1 MAFFCTAFFL
11 ITSNYCKTLQ
21 VLDDGDESDED
32 SGAEDDSESEAV
44 ILSPESN
51 AISAKVLS
59 KLAVDFL
66 RNPTTRRLWNTE
78 PIPSLLRKIK
88 AKD

>member
-1 MAFFCTAFFL
+1 MRYGFLLYSFFL
-11 ITSNYCKTLQ
+11 FFFTKSKYTYCKSLQ

-51 AISAKVLS
+51 AISAKVPL
-59 KLAVDFL
+59 KLAVAFFKKPNNKKAL
-66 RNPTTRRLWNTE
+66 NT
-78 PIPSLLRKIK
+78 
-88 AKD
+88 

>member
-1 MAFFCTAFFL
+1 M
-11 ITSNYCKTLQ
+11 Q

-51 AISAKVLS
+51 AISAKVLL
-59 KLAVDFL
+59 KLAVAFFKKPNNKTAL
-66 RNPTTRRLWNTE
+66 NTE
-78 PIPSLLRKIK
+78 PIPTLQRKI
-88 AKD
+88 

>member
-1 MAFFCTAFFL
+1 MAFCCTAFFPSFSSL
-11 ITSNYCKTLQ
+11 NQSTKSKTLQ

-51 AISAKVLS
+51 AISAKVLL
-59 KLAVDFL
+59 KLAVAFL
-66 RNPTTRRLWNTE
+66 KPNNKKALNT
-78 PIPSLLRKIK
+78 
-88 AKD
+88 

>member
-1 MAFFCTAFFL
+1 MRYGCSAFFL
-11 ITSNYCKTLQ
+11 FFLIKSNYCKSLQ

-51 AISAKVLS
+51 AISAKVLL
-59 KLAVDFL
+59 KLAVAFL
-66 RNPTTRRLWNTE
+66 RNPTTRRL
-78 PIPSLLRKIK
+78 
-88 AKD
+88 